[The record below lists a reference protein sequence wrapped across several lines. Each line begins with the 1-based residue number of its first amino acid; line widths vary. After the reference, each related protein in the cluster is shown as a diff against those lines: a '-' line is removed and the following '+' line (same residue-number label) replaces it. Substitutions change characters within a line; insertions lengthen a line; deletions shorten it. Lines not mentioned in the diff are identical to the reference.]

1 MMNNVRVGDYF
12 YFSGNNF
19 SVIGVN
25 RIQFI
30 TSINV
35 SDDEGSRRI
44 YSRFLDD
51 DSFNSFQEGSIY
63 FNQCIKVDD
72 VRNFGIGDKI
82 RYMGD
87 DDKLGVQE
95 IIEVHY
101 FFNELDE
108 ITTRNCF
115 GGKNRFDYDSVYG
128 RRCVMVYYGSGGF
141 KTEYDNGIPVVWG
154 DEL

>member
-12 YFSGNNF
+12 YFSGDNLINC
-19 SVIGVN
+19 IGVN
-25 RIQFI
+25 RIQVI

-108 ITTRNCF
+108 ITTKNYF

-141 KTEYDNGIPVVWG
+141 KTEYDNGIPVVW

>member
-1 MMNNVRVGDYF
+1 MNNIRVGDYF

-25 RIQFI
+25 RIQVI
-30 TSINV
+30 TNISNYD
-35 SDDEGSRRI
+35 SSRRI
-44 YSRFLDD
+44 HSRYLDD

-63 FNQCIKVDD
+63 FNQCIRVDD

-95 IIEVHY
+95 IIEVSY
-101 FFNELDE
+101 WFNELDE
-108 ITTRNCF
+108 IRTKNYF

-141 KTEYDNGIPVVWG
+141 KTEYDNGIPVVWE
-154 DEL
+154 DNI